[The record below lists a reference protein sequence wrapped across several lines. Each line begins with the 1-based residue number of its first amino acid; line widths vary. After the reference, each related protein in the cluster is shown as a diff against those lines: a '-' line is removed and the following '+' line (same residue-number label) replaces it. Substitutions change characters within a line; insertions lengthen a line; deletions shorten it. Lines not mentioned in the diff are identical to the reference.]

1 MTSDESSA
9 LSGGL
14 QSVELSH
21 IVASVAEGAYDGL
34 RDSISGGDPNISDE
48 ER

>member
-1 MTSDESSA
+1 MTSDESQA

-14 QSVELSH
+14 QLVELGH
-21 IVASVAEGAYDGL
+21 VVASVAEGAYDGL
-34 RDSISGGDPNISDE
+34 RDSISGGDPNLGDE

>member
-14 QSVELSH
+14 QLVELSQV
-21 IVASVAEGAYDGL
+21 VASVAEGAYAGL
-34 RDSISGGDPNISDE
+34 RDSIRGDDLQMADDQ
-48 ER
+48 R